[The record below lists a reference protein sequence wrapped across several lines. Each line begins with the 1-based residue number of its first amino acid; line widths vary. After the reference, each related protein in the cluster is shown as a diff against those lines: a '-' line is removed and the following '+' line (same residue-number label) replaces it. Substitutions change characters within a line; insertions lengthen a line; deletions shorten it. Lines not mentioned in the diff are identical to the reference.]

1 MMCSF
6 SEKSFEK
13 VEVYIEKSLEKVV
26 GHPKKSLEKYELQS
40 ICVILACL

>member
-6 SEKSFEK
+6 LEKSFEK
-13 VEVYIEKSLEKVV
+13 VEVYIEKSLEKDV

-40 ICVILACL
+40 ICVILVCL

>member
-6 SEKSFEK
+6 LEKSFEK
-13 VEVYIEKSLEKVV
+13 VEDYIEKSLEKVV